1 MLVFIVFSKAAYIA
15 AGVGCARLDANCVGS
30 CYAECYAHRS
40 DDALGASR
48 GSLMGRIER
57 RPL

>member
-1 MLVFIVFSKAAYIA
+1 MFIVFSKAAYVA
-15 AGVGCARLDANCVGS
+15 AGVGCARPGAGCAGS
-30 CYAECYAHRS
+30 CYAECYAYCS
-40 DDALGASR
+40 DAALGVSR

>member
-15 AGVGCARLDANCVGS
+15 VGVGCARLGVDCAGS
-30 CYAECYAHRS
+30 CYAECYAHCF
-40 DDALGASR
+40 DAAVGASR